1 MPCTE
6 MHIHVCVMSLVVP
19 GDSHSSK
26 MRFCEKFTCLFSRS
40 FPFTYCWPSS
50 TKPVSSKTKGEE
62 KGSEGVRSPLV
73 FELLDLSNFAG
84 WARGRGPSGSPRR
97 AAAAPPAPAPPGGPC
112 QRRRAAPGAALYN
125 AAAGRA
131 KPSRG
136 GGTGGGLSPRW
147 PPGRPG
153 RGRSGRRTSGEEQ
166 PRRPCSGAAR
176 GGRRGGEWGAGLRR
190 CPDTGGE
197 RGTGLRG
204 APRAA
209 VTVRRHGPPAAQGS
223 PVTAPRQQLPG
234 DSFHRAPFSSG
245 PKGAP
250 ARRRLATLPRR
261 CRALLPGLGADTF
274 RQRAVAAARTPVRF
288 VTACLCSAHLS
299 KVP

>member
-6 MHIHVCVMSLVVP
+6 MHIHVCVMSLGVP

-26 MRFCEKFTCLFSRS
+26 MRFCEKFTFLFSRS

-147 PPGRPG
+147 PPGPG
-153 RGRSGRRTSGEEQ
+153 GPAEGEAGAGRAERSSPAGPARGLPAEGAAAVSGE
-166 PRRPCSGAAR
+166 
-176 GGRRGGEWGAGLRR
+176 
-190 CPDTGGE
+190 
-197 RGTGLRG
+197 
-204 APRAA
+204 RAC
-209 VTVRRHGPPAAQGS
+209 G
-223 PVTAPRQQLPG
+223 
-234 DSFHRAPFSSG
+234 
-245 PKGAP
+245 
-250 ARRRLATLPRR
+250 
-261 CRALLPGLGADTF
+261 
-274 RQRAVAAARTPVRF
+274 AARTPGGSGGRGSVGLPGR
-288 VTACLCSAHLS
+288 
-299 KVP
+299 P

>member
-1 MPCTE
+1 

-50 TKPVSSKTKGEE
+50 TKPVSLKGEE
-62 KGSEGVRSPLV
+62 KGSERVRSPLV

-112 QRRRAAPGAALYN
+112 QRRRAAPGAEPRARAPSPSRRQGSPQPALYN

-147 PPGRPG
+147 PPGPG
-153 RGRSGRRTSGEEQ
+153 GPAEGEAGAGRAERSSPAGPARGLPAEGAAAVSGE
-166 PRRPCSGAAR
+166 
-176 GGRRGGEWGAGLRR
+176 
-190 CPDTGGE
+190 
-197 RGTGLRG
+197 
-204 APRAA
+204 RAC
-209 VTVRRHGPPAAQGS
+209 G
-223 PVTAPRQQLPG
+223 
-234 DSFHRAPFSSG
+234 
-245 PKGAP
+245 
-250 ARRRLATLPRR
+250 
-261 CRALLPGLGADTF
+261 
-274 RQRAVAAARTPVRF
+274 AARTPGGSGGRGSVGLPGR
-288 VTACLCSAHLS
+288 
-299 KVP
+299 P